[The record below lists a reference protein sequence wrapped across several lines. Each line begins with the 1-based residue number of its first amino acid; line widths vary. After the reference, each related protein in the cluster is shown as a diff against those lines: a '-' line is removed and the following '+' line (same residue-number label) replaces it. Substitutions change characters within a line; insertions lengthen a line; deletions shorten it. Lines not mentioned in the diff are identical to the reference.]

1 LSPPST
7 SHLPIYRLKQEQKE
21 DSKIKK
27 SSNFK
32 TRELKGKYPNTLI
45 CMITIFT
52 GAFEMMIHLL
62 IFFYGHLYIKCLY
75 SVSFIKKDKW
85 SIDYQKLP
93 IIITFAFT
101 KKGLLCLCPYSQG

>member
-62 IFFYGHLYIKCLY
+62 NFFMAIFTSNVYTQSHLLKKINGQLTIKNYL
-75 SVSFIKKDKW
+75 S
-85 SIDYQKLP
+85 
-93 IIITFAFT
+93 
-101 KKGLLCLCPYSQG
+101 